1 MSALSDSFGIAESA
15 LPDQREEAWRSM
27 PLRALERREF
37 VAATHPSASPE
48 LVADIPTPRLVF
60 VHGALDEA
68 LSDLSGLANGLA
80 IEHDIA
86 IDDAVDMHASAFT
99 RSALAQAATKITLA
113 SATSAR
119 LHIVELGLPTTDA
132 ELWHRH
138 LHIDVGSNASLTL
151 VEHQFAGGA
160 HSHFANRAAAIAL
173 AAGANMHHA
182 RVNDDPEGATRF
194 LHTDVSV
201 AAKAHYARFDLELG
215 AALSRHELHIRLDG
229 DEASTAAHGALLGTG
244 KRHVETRLQVE
255 HLARDTRSDLQWR
268 GLASGRSRVV
278 MHGGIRIEAGADGSD
293 AQLSNRNLLLSDN
306 AEIDTQPVLVI
317 HADEVKAAHGATVGQ
332 LDANALFYLRS
343 RGVPEAQARR
353 MLTAAFVQSLLSQVD
368 DTDIRSM
375 LDTRLSAALKQLDP
389 EDAA

>member
-1 MSALSDSFGIAESA
+1 
-15 LPDQREEAWRSM
+15 M
-27 PLRALERREF
+27 PLRALERRAF
-37 VAATHPSASPE
+37 VTATYPSASAE

-60 VHGALDEA
+60 VHGALDER
-68 LSDLSGLANGLA
+68 LSDLSGLATGIA
-80 IEHDIA
+80 IEHDTA
-86 IDDAVDMHASAFT
+86 IDDVIDARASAFT
-99 RSALAQAATKITLA
+99 RSALAQAATKITLPP
-113 SATSAR
+113 ATTAR
-119 LHIVELGLPTTDA
+119 LHVVELGMPAGDA

-138 LHIDVGSNASLTL
+138 VHVDVGNDASLTL
-151 VEHQFAGGA
+151 LEHQLAGGA
-160 HSHFANRAAAIAL
+160 HSHFANSAVTVSL
-173 AAGANMHHA
+173 AAGAHMRHA
-182 RVNDDPEGATRF
+182 RVNDDPDGATRF

-229 DEASTAAHGALLGTG
+229 DEASTAAHGVLLGTG
-244 KRHVETRLQVE
+244 KRHVETRLLVE
-255 HLARDTRSDLQWR
+255 HDARDTRSDLQWR

-343 RGVPEAQARR
+343 RGVPDAQARR

-368 DTDIRSM
+368 DTDIRSL
-375 LDTRLSAALKQLDP
+375 LDARLSAALKQLDP
-389 EDAA
+389 GDEA